1 MDNLKNI
8 SVLSSAAYVT
18 KLKRFSSVTFI
29 QLHRIP
35 KIQLVNE
42 NISRP
47 SRVALKHFINSRN
60 TYVTGQNNNSYT
72 LRFPIPFECI
82 AYVLA
87 IQHPN

>member
-1 MDNLKNI
+1 MGNLKNI

-47 SRVALKHFINSRN
+47 SRVALKHFINSENIHDR
-60 TYVTGQNNNSYT
+60 TEQ
-72 LRFPIPFECI
+72 
-82 AYVLA
+82 
-87 IQHPN
+87 